1 MSTESTLGRLRA
13 VAPGRPPPDSGGEE
27 SADHMSRW
35 VELFYD
41 LAFVAAILI
50 LSSAA
55 SHAKAISSYGWIA
68 LVFAASWW
76 VWFVT
81 TLIANRYHM
90 TDSLHRVLLLFQM
103 LVIVLMAMETRTSLG
118 RESRYL
124 IGEYGVLLITTAL
137 VAYRGARRADANARY
152 AYRLAAA
159 SLLGALG
166 MFVAA
171 PLAEPWRGVIAGIA
185 LAVAVV
191 PAIGSIHEMEDF
203 TEKDEAHLVERMGAF
218 TLIVCGESFIEVAT
232 SVSNGSLATIDLVS
246 LIFEFVLVLAV
257 FTSYFEDIPAAGL
270 QLGRLGWWAGG
281 HLVVV
286 ICIAAIAIAP
296 AKLVDLTTS
305 ESLPDRETLTLTI
318 PLAALYLALAGVGA
332 CTRRRPIAPL
342 ALTRVATAVVV
353 GVCGIVAWRIASV
366 HLAEALPIITAVV
379 VLHAVAVVRL
389 QARTYLVPR

>member
-1 MSTESTLGRLRA
+1 
-13 VAPGRPPPDSGGEE
+13 
-27 SADHMSRW
+27 MSRW

-55 SHAKAISSYGWIA
+55 SHAKAVSSYGWIA

-81 TLIANRYHM
+81 TVLANRYHM
-90 TDSLHRVLLLFQM
+90 SDSFHRVLLLFQM
-103 LVIVLMAMETRTSLG
+103 LVIVLIAMETRSSVG
-118 RESRYL
+118 HESRYL
-124 IGEYGVLLITTAL
+124 IGEYGVLLLTTAL
-137 VAYRGARRADANARY
+137 VAYRGARRAEANASY

-171 PLAEPWRGVIAGIA
+171 PLHEPWRGAIAGVA
-185 LAVAVV
+185 FAVAVI
-191 PAIGSIHEMEDF
+191 PAIGSIHEMGKF
-203 TEKDEAHLVERMGAF
+203 TEADETHLVERMAAF

-232 SVSNGSLATIDLVS
+232 SVSNGSLATIDVVS
-246 LIFEFVLVLAV
+246 LVFEFILVMAV

-270 QLGRLGWWAGG
+270 QLGRLGWWAGC

-305 ESLPDRETLTLTI
+305 ESIPDRETLTLTI
-318 PLAALYLALAGVGA
+318 PLAVLYLALAGVGA

-342 ALTRVATAVVV
+342 ALSRVATAVTIAVLGVV
-353 GVCGIVAWRIASV
+353 ASLVASV
-366 HLAEALPIITAVV
+366 HLAEALPIVTAVV
-379 VLHAVAVVRL
+379 VLEAFAVVRL
-389 QARTYLVPR
+389 RAQTHLVPG